1 MCVCVRACVGVGVH
15 ITVVVIL
22 YMSITVESKMEGHT
36 RCRSE
41 MLQLHSSCRGI
52 SEEPGVVDTE
62 EGETP

>member
-1 MCVCVRACVGVGVH
+1 MCVRACVGVGVH
-15 ITVVVIL
+15 ITVAVIL
-22 YMSITVESKMEGHT
+22 YMSITVESKMEGHS